1 MPEPTPAELHD
12 TTRRPGTRHHT
23 ARARAQQTNQHLR
36 AASRRRKYKAR
47 KRRHHLKTHYD
58 PIAYGGQHIPVSP
71 ILSLTLRHVD
81 KLHIV
86 SFTAISGDR
95 RAGVAERFGH
105 SSQLYL
111 WLHQHDPGFNPANP
125 PGTSTPEY
133 RNGGTSKLSPG
144 YVGGPAYPKVSTG
157 KLLAP
162 HELGIDLASN
172 EEATNFCHAVER
184 VGLHFFQPYPTG
196 SELHHV
202 NCRMTVDALVGWLV
216 NRNVIR

>member
-23 ARARAQQTNQHLR
+23 ARAHAQQTNQHLR
-36 AASRRRKYKAR
+36 AAQRRHKYKAR
-47 KRRHHLKTHYD
+47 KRRDHLRKHYD
-58 PIAYGGQHIPVSP
+58 PIAYGAEHIPVSP
-71 ILSLTLRHVD
+71 ILSLTLTEVD
-81 KLHIV
+81 KLKVV

-105 SSQLYL
+105 SSQTYL
-111 WLHQHDPGFNPANP
+111 WLHQNDPGFNPANP
-125 PGTSTPEY
+125 PLTSTHEY
-133 RNGGTSKLSPG
+133 RNGGTSKLAPG
-144 YVGGPAYPKVSTG
+144 FVGGPAYPGVPIG

-172 EEATNFCHAVER
+172 EQATAFCNALER

-202 NCRMTVDALVGWLV
+202 NCRMTVNALIDWLIEHK
-216 NRNVIR
+216 VIR